1 MLLHA
6 CAHNPTGVDPSNE
19 EWAKIAGVI
28 EVMRPL
34 IVTKNVT
41 ALVDHSW

>member
-6 CAHNPTGVDPSNE
+6 CAHNPTGVDPDNE
-19 EWAKIAGVI
+19 EWGRIADVI

-34 IVTKNVT
+34 IVAENVT
-41 ALVDHSW
+41 ALEYGS